1 MNELD
6 EKREEGREWGRREG
20 RKEWSE
26 GQGKEDSCLRNGQ
39 KERRKQTSKNW
50 VLLPL
55 GKN

>member
-1 MNELD
+1 MRKE
-6 EKREEGREWGRREG
+6 REEGREWGGREG

-55 GKN
+55 GRN